1 MSSEMAKG
9 QAAGGAGKTKQRR
22 GQEEAG
28 SSTNSIISPW
38 VTELAVSIKV
48 LVFYNPKCL
57 KAISYR

>member
-22 GQEEAG
+22 GQEAG